1 MPPEQNDNDRK
12 RVDELQLVVQR
23 RFKQVGGKISGFLI
37 WLDRFLKF
45 REGVPGVI
53 FGLVRRLLLALVAT
67 VLLEGAALAAP
78 PEVLGVRAGRQI
90 DDVTRFVLDLDRKVN
105 YHVFTLPDP
114 YRVVVD
120 FPEVDWKINKE
131 ALDRLVRD
139 NKVIKAFRFGQ
150 FGQSGG
156 RIVMEIDEPLSVK
169 NSFMLNP
176 IGPHPFRFVVDL
188 AKTDHASF
196 MRESEASKQA
206 AAKPAP
212 VLAKVPAPPTTPPQ
226 AKRDTRKIVVI
237 DPGHGGVDPGAISVN
252 GHHEKDLTL
261 AVSKELARQL
271 SATGRYK
278 AVLTRTKDDFM
289 ALRERVTFARAAG
302 ADLFISIHADSH
314 GEWETRGASIY
325 TLSTSASD
333 KEAAALAA
341 KENKADIIG
350 GLDLT
355 RQDRD
360 VASILIDL
368 AQRETMNRSKI
379 YAELLVEE
387 LDRAKVAL
395 LPRRPHRSAGFAVL
409 TAPDV
414 PAVLLEVG
422 YLSNKTDERALM
434 SQSHRQRLAR
444 AIIKAADA
452 YFDDRLPRVA
462 KGPATTAN

>member
-1 MPPEQNDNDRK
+1 MK
-12 RVDELQLVVQR
+12 RA
-23 RFKQVGGKISGFLI
+23 
-37 WLDRFLKF
+37 
-45 REGVPGVI
+45 
-53 FGLVRRLLLALVAT
+53 LVRYLTLALLGLA
-67 VLLEGAALAAP
+67 LFDGAAVAAP

-90 DDVTRFVLDLDRKVN
+90 DDVTRFVLDIDRKVA

-114 YRVVVD
+114 YRIVID
-120 FPEVDWKINKE
+120 FPEVDWRINKE

-139 NKVIKAFRFGQ
+139 NAVIKAFRFGQ
-150 FGQSGG
+150 FGENGG
-156 RIVMEIDEPLSVK
+156 RIVMEVGEPLSVK
-169 NSFMLNP
+169 NSFLLNP

-188 AKTDHASF
+188 GRTDHATF
-196 MRESEASKQA
+196 LRESEASKQA

-212 VLAKVPAPPTTPPQ
+212 VIARGPPPPTTPPQ
-226 AKRDTRKIVVI
+226 ARRDMRKIIVI

-252 GHHEKDLTL
+252 GHYEKKVTL
-261 AVSKELARQL
+261 AVSQELARQL
-271 SATGRYK
+271 NATGRYK
-278 AVLTRTKDDFM
+278 AVLTRTRDDFIP
-289 ALRERVTFARAAG
+289 LRERVTFARAAG

-314 GEWETRGASIY
+314 GEWDTRGASVY
-325 TLSTSASD
+325 TLSTDASD

-341 KENKADIIG
+341 KENKADILG
-350 GLDLT
+350 GLDLS

-387 LDRAKVAL
+387 FERAKVAL

-434 SQSHRQRLAR
+434 SQSHRQRLSR
-444 AIIKAADA
+444 VIIKAADA
-452 YFDDRLPRVA
+452 FFADRTPRVA
-462 KGPATTAN
+462 RGPSTASN

>member
-1 MPPEQNDNDRK
+1 MI
-12 RVDELQLVVQR
+12 L
-23 RFKQVGGKISGFLI
+23 GSI
-37 WLDRFLKF
+37 
-45 REGVPGVI
+45 
-53 FGLVRRLLLALVAT
+53 RRLLLAT
-67 VLLEGAALAAP
+67 VMLALGGTASFAAP

-90 DDVTRFVLDLDRKVN
+90 ENVTRFVLDVSRKVD

-114 YRVVVD
+114 YRVVID
-120 FPEVDWKINKE
+120 FPDMEWKINKE

-139 NKVIKAFRFGQ
+139 NPTIKGFRFGQ

-156 RIVMEIDEPLSVK
+156 RIVMEVSEPVSVK
-169 NSFMLNP
+169 NSFVLSPM
-176 IGPHPFRFVVDL
+176 GPHPFRFVVDL
-188 AKTDHASF
+188 AKTDHLSF

-206 AAKPAP
+206 AAKPDP
-212 VLAKVPAPPTTPPQ
+212 VLNKVPPPPTSVPQ
-226 AKRDTRKIVVI
+226 ARKDTRKIVVI

-252 GHHEKDLTL
+252 GYHEKNLTL
-261 AVSKELARQL
+261 AISKELARQFN
-271 SATGRYK
+271 ATGRYK
-278 AVLTRTKDDFM
+278 AVLTRNDDDFM

-314 GEWETRGASIY
+314 GEWETRGASVY
-325 TLSTSASD
+325 TLSTEASD

-350 GLDLT
+350 GLDLS

-368 AQRETMNRSKI
+368 AQRETMNRSKV
-379 YAELLVEE
+379 YAGMLVDEF
-387 LDRAKVAL
+387 DRANVAL
-395 LPRRPHRSAGFAVL
+395 LPHRPHRSAGFAVL

-434 SQSHRQRLAR
+434 QQSHRQKLAR

-452 YFDDRLPRVA
+452 FFASPQPTVA
-462 KGPATTAN
+462 KAPGAASN